1 MYSLSISDA
10 KNLDLLQSQY
20 RPSQQGKAMR
30 IESSVF
36 PVKQLIYVP

>member
-1 MYSLSISDA
+1 MTQ

-36 PVKQLIYVP
+36 PVKLLHFTLYLG